1 MIMYAAQVCSQKAN
15 AKSELNCG
23 HAGNVFVLS
32 MEDPSGKP

>member
-1 MIMYAAQVCSQKAN
+1 MRGQN
-15 AKSELNCG
+15 PRAKSEVDSV